1 LLRLRFFCIFAI
13 SFEIFV
19 MDEKRTLLGSNLA
32 DLQAIAAELGLPRFA
47 AGQLARWLY
56 VKRAASID
64 AMTDI
69 SAKNR
74 ALLAEKLQLGLQPP
88 VHEVVSCDGTKKYL
102 FQTAHGMVET
112 VYIPEDDRATLCVS
126 CQVGCKMNCAFCMTG
141 KQGWSGNLSAA
152 EIMNQILSVPDS
164 ERLTN
169 IVFMGMGEPFDNT
182 DAILRALEILTQPW
196 GMAWSPR
203 RITVSTVGLL
213 HGLRRFLAESEVHL
227 AVSLHNPFSDE
238 RLKMMPAEKAFPI
251 ETVVAELKKHD
262 FAHQRRVSFEYIVF
276 EGQNDTPR
284 HARQLVK
291 LLSGL
296 PCRVNLIRFH
306 RIPGS
311 PWCSPSDERMVW
323 LRDYLTE
330 NGVICTIRRS
340 RGEDIAAAC
349 GLLSTKEKC

>member
-1 LLRLRFFCIFAI
+1 MCGDAAGLRLRLF
-13 SFEIFV
+13 SNNK
-19 MDEKRTLLGSNLA
+19 MSEKKPLIGCTLAEVQTVVS
-32 DLQAIAAELGLPRFA
+32 ELGMPRFA
-47 AGQLARWLY
+47 AKQLARWIY
-56 VKRAASID
+56 AKRVPLID
-64 AMTDI
+64 GMTDI
-69 SAKNR
+69 SARNR
-74 ALLAEKLQLGLQPP
+74 TLLAEKYEVGLQSPI
-88 VHEVVSCDGTKKYL
+88 HEVLSTDGTKKYL
-102 FQTAHGMVET
+102 FHTAHGPIET

-126 CQVGCKMNCAFCMTG
+126 CQVGCKMNCAFCATG
-141 KQGWSGNLSAA
+141 RQGWKGNLSAA

-164 ERLTN
+164 EKLTN

-182 DAILRALEILTQPW
+182 SEILKALEILTSEW

-213 HGLRRFLAESEVHL
+213 PGLRQFLAQSEAHL
-227 AVSLHNPFSDE
+227 AVSLHNPFSE
-238 RLKMMPAEKAFPI
+238 GRLKMMPAEKAYPI
-251 ETVVAELKKHD
+251 ESVVAELKRHD

-276 EGQNDTPR
+276 EGVNDTPR

-291 LLSGL
+291 LLNGL

-311 PWCSPSDERMVW
+311 EWHSPAQERMVW

-330 NGVICTIRRS
+330 NGLICTIRRS

-349 GLLSTKEKC
+349 GLLSTDGQV